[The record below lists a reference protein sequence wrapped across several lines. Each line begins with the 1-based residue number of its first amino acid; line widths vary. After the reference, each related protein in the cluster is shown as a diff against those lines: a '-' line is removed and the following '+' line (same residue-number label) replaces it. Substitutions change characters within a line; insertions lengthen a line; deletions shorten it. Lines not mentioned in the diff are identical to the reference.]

1 MNSRTT
7 WLNKFIL
14 TILTSFL
21 ISTSL
26 LAGNYTWNGGTSTA
40 WGTSTNWTPNGTPST
55 NDTVTIVTGSNN
67 VYIAAKTE
75 VKLLTM
81 TSGTLN
87 LQSNELSVG
96 ANSFFNGGTVTNGL
110 LTLIG
115 TNHTFAGSTISTKV
129 SARCTRVFLNG
140 SVFNDSLKIVIPST
154 GRVHASKGGNTF
166 NGPVS
171 ITDSAIAGI
180 TLADSLPDIFNSTL
194 DLYNAS
200 TANIFIAHKAT
211 GCQFNGTVSFN
222 GPNIYS
228 NYYGSATYTSN
239 IILNNAS
246 GNFFFGYSTG
256 SCTQTAGNKISIG
269 GSGMSSG
276 QLYLR
281 NFTSLDSSSKITL
294 NMTGTAK

>member
-96 ANSFFNGGTVTNGL
+96 ANSFLMVEL
-110 LTLIG
+110 LPM
-115 TNHTFAGSTISTKV
+115 
-129 SARCTRVFLNG
+129 
-140 SVFNDSLKIVIPST
+140 D
-154 GRVHASKGGNTF
+154 
-166 NGPVS
+166 
-171 ITDSAIAGI
+171 
-180 TLADSLPDIFNSTL
+180 
-194 DLYNAS
+194 Y
-200 TANIFIAHKAT
+200 
-211 GCQFNGTVSFN
+211 
-222 GPNIYS
+222 
-228 NYYGSATYTSN
+228 
-239 IILNNAS
+239 
-246 GNFFFGYSTG
+246 
-256 SCTQTAGNKISIG
+256 
-269 GSGMSSG
+269 
-276 QLYLR
+276 
-281 NFTSLDSSSKITL
+281 
-294 NMTGTAK
+294 

>member
-129 SARCTRVFLNG
+129 SARCTRVFFKWFCL
-140 SVFNDSLKIVIPST
+140 
-154 GRVHASKGGNTF
+154 
-166 NGPVS
+166 
-171 ITDSAIAGI
+171 
-180 TLADSLPDIFNSTL
+180 
-194 DLYNAS
+194 
-200 TANIFIAHKAT
+200 
-211 GCQFNGTVSFN
+211 
-222 GPNIYS
+222 
-228 NYYGSATYTSN
+228 
-239 IILNNAS
+239 
-246 GNFFFGYSTG
+246 
-256 SCTQTAGNKISIG
+256 
-269 GSGMSSG
+269 
-276 QLYLR
+276 
-281 NFTSLDSSSKITL
+281 
-294 NMTGTAK
+294 